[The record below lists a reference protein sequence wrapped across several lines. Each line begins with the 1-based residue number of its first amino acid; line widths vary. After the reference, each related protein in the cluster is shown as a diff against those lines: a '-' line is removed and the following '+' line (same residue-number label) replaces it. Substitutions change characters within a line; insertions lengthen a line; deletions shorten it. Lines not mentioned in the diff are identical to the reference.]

1 MDSVILKMSLVI
13 TMLGVSCGVSAVGIP
28 IVDLS
33 APIKISESSSYS
45 CDGNGNAL
53 DEGKPMHYKNQ
64 GVTCR
69 NDNLFAG
76 GKALSFMDLTS
87 DFMSE
92 AIKVQEERKIKGSA
106 SPIKVVSLND
116 FTGDNQALMVRDIK
130 KQCDY
135 HVTITK
141 SEKSVEWHGVTQ
153 PQSRWE
159 LVVDKKKCGEIA
171 EQVNM
176 QIVPDTKITTLPVKA
191 GSTYY
196 IYPNWDAFSHK

>member
-1 MDSVILKMSLVI
+1 MDAVIFKMSLVI

-45 CDGNGNAL
+45 CDGDGNAL

-64 GVTCR
+64 DVTCR
-69 NDNLFAG
+69 NDNLLAG

-92 AIKVQEERKIKGSA
+92 AIKVQEERKLKGSA
-106 SPIKVVSLND
+106 GRIKVVSLND

-176 QIVPDTKITTLPVKA
+176 QIVPDTKITTLPIKT

-196 IYPNWDAFSHK
+196 IYPDWDAFSHK

>member
-1 MDSVILKMSLVI
+1 MDSVIFKMSLVI
-13 TMLGVSCGVSAVGIP
+13 TMLGVSCAASAVGIP
-28 IVDLS
+28 IVDPS

-45 CDGNGNAL
+45 CDGDGNAL

-64 GVTCR
+64 DVTCR
-69 NDNLFAG
+69 NDNLLAG

-87 DFMSE
+87 NFMSE
-92 AIKVQEERKIKGSA
+92 AIKVQEERKLKGSA

-116 FTGDNQALMVRDIK
+116 FTGDNQALMVRDIQS
-130 KQCDY
+130 QCDY

-141 SEKSVEWHGVTQ
+141 SDKSVEWHGVTL

-159 LVVDKKKCGEIA
+159 LVVDKKMCGEIA

-176 QIVPDTKITTLPVKA
+176 QIVHDTKVTTLPIKA

-196 IYPNWDAFSHK
+196 IYPDWNAFSHK

>member
-1 MDSVILKMSLVI
+1 MDSLILKISLVI

-33 APIKISESSSYS
+33 APIKISESRSYS
-45 CDGNGNAL
+45 CDGDGNAL
-53 DEGKPMHYKNQ
+53 DAGKPMHYKNQ

-69 NDNLFAG
+69 DDNLLAG
-76 GKALSFMDLTS
+76 GKALSFIDLTS
-87 DFMSE
+87 DFMNE
-92 AIKVQEERKIKGSA
+92 AIKVQEERKLKGNA
-106 SPIKVVSLND
+106 SPIKAVSLYD

-130 KQCDY
+130 KRCDY

-141 SEKSVEWHGVTQ
+141 SEKNVEWHSVTQ

-159 LVVDKKKCGEIA
+159 FVVDKKKCGDLA
-171 EQVNM
+171 EKVNM
-176 QIVPDTKITTLPVKA
+176 QIVPDAKITTLPIKA

-196 IYPNWDAFSHK
+196 IYPDWDAFSHK